1 LLSVGLPEPG
11 NNGYTVSVNSGR
23 VKVGPVP
30 SDWRPTL
37 GSKAAILCDVSIAGQ
52 SSANRAR
59 GRPALPLDRILAA
72 ALELLDEQGADALS
86 MRSLAQRLESGTATL
101 YRHFANRSEL
111 VAMVVDHILG
121 EVDLDPHTIAELPW
135 RQACIS
141 FAQHMFDA
149 LSRHGNVASLL
160 IQYTPMGPNAL
171 ANRELCLS
179 ILLDNGF
186 PPAIAAHAY
195 ATLARYVLGFAI
207 QFSGPTA
214 AAGQQD
220 AELSAAFHQL
230 DPARYPATVKV
241 ADDLPVPL
249 ADEFAFGLR
258 LIVAGLERSQA
269 APHA

>member
-1 LLSVGLPEPG
+1 LSSNAP
-11 NNGYTVSVNSGR
+11 
-23 VKVGPVP
+23 
-30 SDWRPTL
+30 
-37 GSKAAILCDVSIAGQ
+37 ILCDVSTVGQ
-52 SSANRAR
+52 PRELQSNRSR

-101 YRHFANRSEL
+101 YRHFSNRSEL

-121 EVDLDPHTIAELPW
+121 EVDLDTRTVAELPW
-135 RQACIS
+135 QQACIW

-149 LSRHGNVASLL
+149 LSRHGNVAPLL
-160 IQYTPMGPNAL
+160 IRYTPMGPNAL

-179 ILLDNGF
+179 VLLDNGF
-186 PPAIAAHAY
+186 APAVAAHAY

-207 QFSGPTA
+207 QVSGST
-214 AAGQQD
+214 AGQQD
-220 AELSAAFHQL
+220 AELSAAFHEL

-249 ADEFAFGLR
+249 AEEFAFGLQ
-258 LIVAGLERSQA
+258 LIVAGLAHSHA
-269 APHA
+269 SPHT